1 MNGTAIESENP
12 DQTIHVNVMPIDFPD
27 ETKKELVSAIKRYF
41 LNERDEE
48 IGDLAAAFFLDFVLE
63 TIGPSIYNQ
72 AIRDAQGRLQV
83 IVADLDLNLCK
94 PEAI

>member
-1 MNGTAIESENP
+1 
-12 DQTIHVNVMPIDFPD
+12 MPIDLPD
-27 ETKKELVSAIKRYF
+27 ETRNELVKAIKLYF

-48 IGDLAAAFFLDFVLE
+48 IGELAAAFFLEFVLE

-83 IVADLDLNLCK
+83 IVADLDINLCK
-94 PEAI
+94 PEAV